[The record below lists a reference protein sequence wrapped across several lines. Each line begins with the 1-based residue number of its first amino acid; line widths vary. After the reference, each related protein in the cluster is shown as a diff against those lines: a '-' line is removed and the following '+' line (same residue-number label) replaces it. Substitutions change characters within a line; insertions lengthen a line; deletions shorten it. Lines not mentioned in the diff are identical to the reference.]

1 MNLNVIEL
9 VTGVIVVADVEE
21 LDEEPS
27 CFLKNCREIVEDNEG
42 VISLR
47 KWPRN
52 TDVDQKLKNPVD
64 HNHDEVTVQVAVG
77 KDIGFRLNPSTKTY
91 ELVTD
96 LQTWDQPVPVERF
109 LNKLSQQ
116 YAVETIT
123 EAAKKDDFHV
133 TQQTTNTDGS
143 IELVVERWT

>member
-1 MNLNVIEL
+1 MSHFSTIKTKIKDKSAL
-9 VTGVIVVADVEE
+9 
-21 LDEEPS
+21 
-27 CFLKNCREIVEDNEG
+27 
-42 VISLR
+42 LR
-47 KWPRN
+47 ALQVLGHN
-52 TDVDQKLKNPVD
+52 TDVDQKLKNPAD
-64 HNHDEVTVQVAVG
+64 HNHDEVTVHVAVG

-109 LNKLSQQ
+109 LDKLSQQ

-133 TQQTTNTDGS
+133 TQQTTKTDGS
-143 IELVVERWT
+143 IDLVVERWT

>member
-1 MNLNVIEL
+1 MSHFSTIKTKIKDKSAL
-9 VTGVIVVADVEE
+9 
-21 LDEEPS
+21 
-27 CFLKNCREIVEDNEG
+27 
-42 VISLR
+42 LR
-47 KWPRN
+47 ALQVLGHN

-64 HNHDEVTVQVAVG
+64 HNHDEVVVQVAVG

-109 LNKLSQQ
+109 LDKLSQQ

-133 TQQTTNTDGS
+133 TQQTTKTDGS

>member
-1 MNLNVIEL
+1 MSHFSTIKTKIKDKSAL
-9 VTGVIVVADVEE
+9 
-21 LDEEPS
+21 
-27 CFLKNCREIVEDNEG
+27 
-42 VISLR
+42 LR
-47 KWPRN
+47 ALQVLGHN
-52 TDVDQKLKNPVD
+52 TDVDQKLKNPID
-64 HNHDEVTVQVAVG
+64 HNHDEVVVQVAVG

-133 TQQTTNTDGS
+133 TEQTTKTDGS

>member
-1 MNLNVIEL
+1 MSHFSTIKTKIKDKSAL
-9 VTGVIVVADVEE
+9 
-21 LDEEPS
+21 
-27 CFLKNCREIVEDNEG
+27 
-42 VISLR
+42 LR
-47 KWPRN
+47 ALQVLGHN
-52 TDVDQKLKNPVD
+52 TDVDQKLKNPAD
-64 HNHDEVTVQVAVG
+64 HNHDEVVVQVAVG

-133 TQQTTNTDGS
+133 TQQTTKKDGS
-143 IELVVERWT
+143 IELFVERWT

>member
-1 MNLNVIEL
+1 MSHFSTIKTKIKDKSAL
-9 VTGVIVVADVEE
+9 
-21 LDEEPS
+21 
-27 CFLKNCREIVEDNEG
+27 
-42 VISLR
+42 LR
-47 KWPRN
+47 ALQVLGHN
-52 TDVDQKLKNPVD
+52 TDVDQKLKNPAD
-64 HNHDEVTVQVAVG
+64 HNHDEVVVQVAVG

-133 TQQTTNTDGS
+133 TEQTTKTDGS

>member
-1 MNLNVIEL
+1 MSHFSTIKTKIKDKSAL
-9 VTGVIVVADVEE
+9 
-21 LDEEPS
+21 
-27 CFLKNCREIVEDNEG
+27 
-42 VISLR
+42 LR
-47 KWPRN
+47 ALQVLGHN
-52 TDVDQKLKNPVD
+52 TDVDQKLKNPAD
-64 HNHDEVTVQVAVG
+64 HNHDEVTVQDAVG

-133 TQQTTNTDGS
+133 TEQTTKTDGS

>member
-1 MNLNVIEL
+1 MSHFSTIKTKIKDKFAL
-9 VTGVIVVADVEE
+9 
-21 LDEEPS
+21 
-27 CFLKNCREIVEDNEG
+27 
-42 VISLR
+42 LR
-47 KWPRN
+47 ALQVLGHN
-52 TDVDQKLKNPVD
+52 TDVDQKLENPAD
-64 HNHDEVTVQVAVG
+64 HNHDEVVVQVAVG

-96 LQTWDQPVPVERF
+96 LQTWDQPIPVERF

-123 EAAKKDDFHV
+123 ESAKNDDFHV

-143 IELVVERWT
+143 IELVVERWK